1 MHVHVCSIHVRSI
14 SLRRSRIRHFM
25 YAYLCV
31 YIYITCPPSKF
42 FSLVNVKLSEE
53 AQCHVDYPGPS
64 SSGNFLPGSDSSESL
79 SPSPQRDDLVPL
91 SGVDSTVYV
100 SC

>member
-1 MHVHVCSIHVRSI
+1 M
-14 SLRRSRIRHFM
+14 
-25 YAYLCV
+25 
-31 YIYITCPPSKF
+31 
-42 FSLVNVKLSEE
+42 SEE

-91 SGVDSTVYV
+91 SGVER
-100 SC
+100 